1 MQISFMFKMNS
12 TEVDQQ
18 KAAWFESDLCE
29 LCYTAYTIKVLL
41 RQVILLT
48 FSTLKLHIHITLATE
63 FIGIQ
68 QGINK
73 LYIFYLVE
81 YYILEKKNIIHVIP
95 MLIKLTSQIKHDC
108 MQ

>member
-41 RQVILLT
+41 RQVI
-48 FSTLKLHIHITLATE
+48 
-63 FIGIQ
+63 
-68 QGINK
+68 
-73 LYIFYLVE
+73 
-81 YYILEKKNIIHVIP
+81 
-95 MLIKLTSQIKHDC
+95 
-108 MQ
+108 